1 MCKNRTIFGGEDK
14 KKDESVQ
21 REEEKI
27 WGMFFHR
34 QESLTEKKKMET
46 VRKFWF
52 NSGKFLAE
60 S

>member
-14 KKDESVQ
+14 KKDKLVQ

-34 QESLTEKKKMET
+34 QESLTEKKNG
-46 VRKFWF
+46 
-52 NSGKFLAE
+52 NSKKILVQFR
-60 S
+60 

>member
-34 QESLTEKKKMET
+34 QESLTEKKKW
-46 VRKFWF
+46 KQ
-52 NSGKFLAE
+52 
-60 S
+60 